1 MSVDNEKVA
10 TAALALVGLAVAF
23 TTVSWTRRPPAP
35 PPMSDRDRLVSAYT
49 SPTGFRPFTHLDRP
63 PRESYVMLDVV
74 PEDGDALRF
83 IHVQVIL
90 PSQHH
95 GLLWTYAQYRV
106 KCGDYVMQL
115 IGESET
121 IDGMFNAKVD
131 ETFYRPWGGTFQNS
145 GAFQACRYLK
155 RI

>member
-1 MSVDNEKVA
+1 LSSRDEKVT
-10 TAALALVGLAVAF
+10 TAALALVGVAVAF
-23 TTVSWTRRPPAP
+23 VTVTWLRRPPSP

-49 SPTGFRPFTHLDRP
+49 SPTGFKPFTHLDRP
-63 PRESYVMLDVV
+63 PRESYVMLDVI
-74 PEDGDALRF
+74 PEDDDALRF

-106 KCGDYVMQL
+106 KCREYVMQDL
-115 IGESET
+115 GESET
-121 IDGMFNAKVD
+121 VDGLSKAQSY
-131 ETFYRPWGGTFQNS
+131 ETFYRPMGETFQNS
-145 GAFQACRYLK
+145 GAYEACRYLK